1 MSITTDGT
9 DVAVYRLR
17 KSGYILYQTILSV
30 VFGIVLFAICA
41 LIVLAADAKGLI
53 KAVNSLLGA
62 SLGTITA
69 GKLIVFSAVFA
80 IVFCVGRI
88 IIHACLSYIKD
99 AALMMSGGV
108 IVATLPIHADGSAAD
123 APPEP
128 PRRPRTASSDP
139 VGTGSDDG
147 PTGINPDA
155 VDETIAGPVPS
166 SSG

>member
-1 MSITTDGT
+1 MSIITNGT

-30 VFGIVLFAICA
+30 VLGIVLFVLCA

-69 GKLIVFSAVFA
+69 GKLIILSAVLA
-80 IVFCVGRI
+80 VVACVGRI
-88 IIHACLSYIKD
+88 IIHACLAFIKD

-108 IVATLPIHADGSAAD
+108 VVAATP
-123 APPEP
+123 APGETPVP
-128 PRRPRTASSDP
+128 PPPVNRRPRTASSASAGNDAVSAGGRFTLDSDP
-139 VGTGSDDG
+139 VEG
-147 PTGINPDA
+147 A
-155 VDETIAGPVPS
+155 VTMPPS
-166 SSG
+166 SD